1 MKNKN
6 VIFGNEATG
15 KIKEGVETLA
25 DAVKVTLGPR
35 GRNVIIERDGKPI
48 STKDGVTVAKSIKLK
63 DPVKNMGVEAV
74 KEAASQTADAA
85 GDGTTT
91 STVLA
96 HEFYTKGLKSVA
108 TGASPIEVKRGM
120 DKAVKEVVKSLKSF
134 SKDVTTNDEIKQIAT
149 ISANSDTE
157 IGSLIAEAMEEV
169 GKEGVITVEES
180 KTAKTS
186 LEVVE
191 GMQFD
196 RGYLSPYF
204 INNNDQ
210 MFAQFENAYV
220 LMTDK
225 KIGGVK
231 DIVKILEFVI
241 AKNKPLLII
250 ADDVEGEALAT
261 LIVNKARGTCQVCA
275 VKAPGYGKSKAEML
289 DDIAILTG
297 GNVISTERGQKLD
310 KIQNIE
316 ESLGTCR
323 TITVNNKSTILV
335 DGGGDEKSITQRAD
349 EIKSMIDSST
359 SDYETEKNQDRLAKL
374 AGGVAILSI
383 GAESEVEMREKKD
396 RVDDALHATRAA
408 VDEGIVPGG
417 GIALIRAQKITKLT
431 GLAENE
437 DQLAGINLVIDTCY
451 SPFKAIVENSGLNAE
466 VVLSKLPRDKDK
478 GYDAKLEKYVNM
490 FESGI
495 IDPTKVTRT
504 AIEKAASVA
513 GTLLITDCVITDSEE
528 KKTEVYPGGEMSMG
542 MPGMV

>member
-542 MPGMV
+542 MPGMM

>member
-91 STVLA
+91 STILA
-96 HEFYTKGLKSVA
+96 HELYTKGLKSVA
-108 TGASPIEVKRGM
+108 TGASPIEVKRGI

-297 GNVISTERGQKLD
+297 GKVISTERGQKLD

-335 DGGGDEKSITQRAD
+335 DGGGDEGSITQRAD
-349 EIKSMIDSST
+349 EIKNMIDSST

-417 GIALIRAQKITKLT
+417 GIALIRAQKITKLA

-451 SPFKAIVENSGLNAE
+451 APFKAIVENSGLNAE

-542 MPGMV
+542 MPGMM

>member
-1 MKNKN
+1 MKNKD
-6 VIFGNEATG
+6 VIFGGDATN
-15 KIKEGVETLA
+15 KIKEGVDTLA

-63 DPVKNMGVEAV
+63 DPVRNMGVEAV

-96 HEFYTKGLKSVA
+96 HELYTKGLKAVA
-108 TGASPIEVKRGM
+108 TGASPIEVKRGI
-120 DKAVKEVVKSLKSF
+120 DKAVKSIVASLKEL
-134 SKDVTTNDEIKQIAT
+134 SKDVTTNEEIKQIAT
-149 ISANSDTE
+149 ISANSDEE
-157 IGSLIAEAMEEV
+157 IGNIIAEAMEEV

-180 KTAKTS
+180 KTARTS

-204 INNNDQ
+204 INNNNQ
-210 MFAQFENAYV
+210 MFAQFENAYI
-220 LMTDK
+220 LITDK
-225 KIGGVK
+225 KISGIK
-231 DIVKILEFVI
+231 DIVKVLEFVI

-275 VKAPGYGKSKAEML
+275 VKAPGYGKTKSEIL
-289 DDIAILTG
+289 EDISILTG
-297 GNVISTERGQKLD
+297 GKVVSTERGQKLD

-316 ESLGTCR
+316 DVLGTCR
-323 TITVNNKSTILV
+323 TITVNNKSTVLV
-335 DGGGDEKSITQRAD
+335 DGGGSEESITARAE
-349 EIKSMIDSST
+349 EIKTMIEQSN
-359 SDYETEKNQDRLAKL
+359 SDYDVEKNQDRLARL

-383 GAESEVEMREKKD
+383 GAESEVEMKEKKD

-417 GIALIRAQKITKLT
+417 GIALIRAYKNAKLT
-431 GLAENE
+431 GISSNE
-437 DQLAGINLVIDTCY
+437 DQLAGINIVIDACY
-451 SPFKAIVENSGLNAE
+451 APFKAIVENSGLNAE
-466 VVLSKLPRDKDK
+466 VVLSKLPRDKEK

-504 AIEKAASVA
+504 ALEKAASVA

-528 KKTEVYPGGEMSMG
+528 KKTEVYPGGTMSMD
-542 MPGMV
+542 MPGMM

>member
-297 GNVISTERGQKLD
+297 GKVISTERGQKLD

-335 DGGGDEKSITQRAD
+335 DGGGDEESITQRAD
-349 EIKSMIDSST
+349 EIKNMIDSST

-417 GIALIRAQKITKLT
+417 GIALIRAQKITKFT

-542 MPGMV
+542 MPGMM